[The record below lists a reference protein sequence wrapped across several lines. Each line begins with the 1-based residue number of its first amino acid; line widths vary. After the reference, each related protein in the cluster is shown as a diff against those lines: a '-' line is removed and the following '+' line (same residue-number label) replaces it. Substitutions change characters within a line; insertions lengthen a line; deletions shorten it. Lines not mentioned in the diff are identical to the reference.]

1 MENCRGRSRHMG
13 FSLDRTREF
22 TGESLRQTPGAK
34 IGKEA
39 DMFTIEIAAMGGKA
53 KKARQDD

>member
-1 MENCRGRSRHMG
+1 MG